1 METERKEN
9 INESNYKS
17 LLRFILIIGIGFAAG
32 GIIAGL
38 GIIWGSVLLGTIFE
52 PIQYSSMGY
61 NYEFIELT
69 RFSVWGAIGGLGLGI
84 ATKKDKLLFILL
96 GGLGFGAGI
105 IVSMLFGA
113 WSSGIIIAGIIIGI
127 LEGISLGLY
136 YRNSKSIGI
145 LAICGAAGFGL
156 GGIIGTI
163 IYKITLSV
171 VSIIDWGELTA
182 SLIMSTTIFTVT
194 GLIGGAALGY
204 GIYYI
209 KSHIQREAVLEKI
222 ET

>member
-1 METERKEN
+1 MEYKLVDIDEPERKDYT
-9 INESNYKS
+9 NES
-17 LLRFILIIGIGFAAG
+17 LLRFILTASISFAIG

-52 PIQYSSMGY
+52 PIQYSYRGY
-61 NYEFIELT
+61 NYEFIELI

-113 WSSGIIIAGIIIGI
+113 WSSGIGVAGTIIGV
-127 LEGISLGLY
+127 LEGMSLGLY

-156 GGIIGTI
+156 GGITGTI
-163 IYKITLSV
+163 IYKITLSA
-171 VSIIDWGELTA
+171 VSSIDWGELTA
-182 SLIMSTTIFTVT
+182 SLITNITSFMIT

-204 GIYYI
+204 GIYSMS
-209 KSHIQREAVLEKI
+209 KSYSAGG
-222 ET
+222 